1 MPRTLAALAALLAVT
16 AVGCAQAN
24 QPSEDLSGAEEDV
37 AEVVAE
43 LQDAARRSEQTRI
56 CTTIL
61 STALARRLGDRCSDV
76 VQTALDDTDIFEIS
90 ADSVRITGERA
101 RVRVDV
107 GTDEERQETFEL
119 VRQTPGGWRIDRFLG
134 PAR

>member
-1 MPRTLAALAALLAVT
+1 MSRPLAALAALLAVT

-24 QPSEDLSGAEEDV
+24 QASQDFSKDEEEV

-43 LQDAARRSEQTRI
+43 LQNAAQREQETKI
-56 CTTIL
+56 CADIL
-61 STALARRLGDRCSDV
+61 STALSRRLGDRCSDI
-76 VQTALDDTDIFEIS
+76 VQAALDDSDVREMT

-107 GTDEERQETFEL
+107 GTDEERQETLEL
-119 VRQTPGGWRIDRFLG
+119 VLQSPGGWRVDRFLG
-134 PAR
+134 PVR